1 MEILAR
7 PKQTWKWRLLF
18 GDERPPALC
27 PKGLQLI
34 NCSHSLQL
42 GYCTFHIN
50 CFCCEKLAQAAGSR
64 DKTRRKWGTSTTTWS
79 VTQTRF
85 ESQRNDNRAVLNER
99 VEGVKRQKVY
109 LTKTLSLIF
118 TAHFVA
124 DESFQTVTNI
134 PQVAS
139 RRKAAEFLSSA
150 LLSLL
155 PKHAQINL
163 KHFPQSSIIKKMNKN
178 SLPHTAHAC
187 SSPKPKPVLLSQS
200 K

>member
-1 MEILAR
+1 MRSWPWPPEAEIR
-7 PKQTWKWRLLF
+7 
-18 GDERPPALC
+18 
-27 PKGLQLI
+27 
-34 NCSHSLQL
+34 
-42 GYCTFHIN
+42 
-50 CFCCEKLAQAAGSR
+50 R
-64 DKTRRKWGTSTTTWS
+64 DVNEGPQQTTWS

-85 ESQRNDNRAVLNER
+85 ERQRNDNRAALNER
-99 VEGVKRQKVY
+99 VEGVKRKVY

-124 DESFQTVTNI
+124 DEPFQAVTNI

-163 KHFPQSSIIKKMNKN
+163 KHFPQSSIKKRTKIVYHILHM
-178 SLPHTAHAC
+178 LA
-187 SSPKPKPVLLSQS
+187 VLQNQNLCC
-200 K
+200 

>member
-1 MEILAR
+1 MR
-7 PKQTWKWRLLF
+7 SWP
-18 GDERPPALC
+18 RPPETE
-27 PKGLQLI
+27 I
-34 NCSHSLQL
+34 R
-42 GYCTFHIN
+42 
-50 CFCCEKLAQAAGSR
+50 R
-64 DKTRRKWGTSTTTWS
+64 DVNEGPQQTTWS

-85 ESQRNDNRAVLNER
+85 ESQRNDNRAALNER
-99 VEGVKRQKVY
+99 VEGVKRKKVY

-124 DESFQTVTNI
+124 DEPFQVVTNI

-163 KHFPQSSIIKKMNKN
+163 KHFPQSSIIKKRTKIVYRILHM
-178 SLPHTAHAC
+178 LA
-187 SSPKPKPVLLSQS
+187 VLQNQNLCC
-200 K
+200 